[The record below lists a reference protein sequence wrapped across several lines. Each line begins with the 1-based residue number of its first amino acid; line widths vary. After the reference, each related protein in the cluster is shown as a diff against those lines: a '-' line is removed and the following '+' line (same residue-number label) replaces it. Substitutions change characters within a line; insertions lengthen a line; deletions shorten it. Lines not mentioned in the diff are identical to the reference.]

1 MDFFPSLA
9 VFRQRH
15 RISDCAWCLDIDG
28 TLVRF
33 EEPIEG
39 ASAFLKFLIVN
50 NIPYVIVSN
59 TGQKDSTD
67 VSSSLKRLLNV
78 DVPTSRI
85 FTACDEM
92 KMHIRKSHESYSGKI
107 LVHAPAG
114 MNSKVIYA
122 DLLNLNNVIPM
133 VDGQGKYYEEND
145 ISCICIFFDG
155 FLQDFHQCISY
166 VANHAANGV
175 MLFVTSKDSTL
186 VKSRSGSK
194 WMQPGPGVFV
204 SCIQEMVPSAKIE
217 SFGKEKW
224 ALQMDRIMES
234 LKEQR
239 FEGPKERIIVI
250 GDKYDTD
257 MALGLKQGTKT
268 ILVESGCDSE
278 KDGHALQRR
287 IDMVAGSIKDI
298 PLELSYSMRD
308 VHISNQVIK
317 FLKARMM
324 FCLNTVSTHLS
335 SSTKNILGVINMV
348 NEKMTS
354 SPRRIKSFPTRLDE
368 LL

>member
-9 VFRQRH
+9 VFRERH

-39 ASAFLKFLIVN
+39 ASAFLQFLTANKIA
-50 NIPYVIVSN
+50 YVIVSN
-59 TGQKDSTD
+59 TGQKDAIE

-78 DVPTSRI
+78 DVPTSQI

-92 KMHIRKSHESYSGKI
+92 KMHIRKNYGFYSGKI
-107 LVHAPAG
+107 LVHAPSG
-114 MNSKVIYA
+114 VNSKPIYA
-122 DLLNLNNVIPM
+122 DLLNLNNVLPM
-133 VDGQGKYYEEND
+133 VDSKGKYYEGND

-166 VANHAANGV
+166 VANHVANDV

-186 VKSRSGSK
+186 VKSRGGSK
-194 WMQPGPGVFV
+194 WLQPGPGVFV
-204 SCIQEMVPSAKIE
+204 SCIREMVPSAKIE

-234 LKEQR
+234 LKEQH

-257 MALGLKQGTKT
+257 MTLGLKQGTKT

-278 KDGHALQRR
+278 KDGHTLQ
-287 IDMVAGSIKDI
+287 IDMVADSIKDI

-308 VHISNQVIK
+308 NHISNQVIK
-317 FLKARMM
+317 FLKVRMM
-324 FCLNTVSTHLS
+324 FCLNSVSTRLS
-335 SSTKNILGVINMV
+335 SSTKNILEVIDMV
-348 NEKMTS
+348 NERMTS
-354 SPRRIKSFPTRLDE
+354 PPRRIKSLPARLDG
-368 LL
+368 LF

>member
-1 MDFFPSLA
+1 MFFPSFA
-9 VFRQRH
+9 VFQERH

-39 ASAFLKFLIVN
+39 ASAFLQFLTVN
-50 NIPYVIVSN
+50 RIPYVIVSN
-59 TGQKDSTD
+59 TGQKNATD

-78 DVPTSRI
+78 DVPTSQI

-92 KMHIRKSHESYSGKI
+92 KMHIRKNHNSFSGKI
-107 LVHAPAG
+107 LVHAPSG
-114 MNSKVIYA
+114 FNSNAIYA
-122 DLLNLNNVIPM
+122 DLLNLDNIMPM
-133 VDGQGKYYEEND
+133 VDSKGKYYEGCD
-145 ISCICIFFDG
+145 VSCICIFFDG
-155 FLQDFHQCISY
+155 FLPDFHKCISY

-175 MLFVTSKDSTL
+175 ILFVTSKDSTL
-186 VKSRSGSK
+186 VKSRGGSK
-194 WMQPGPGVFV
+194 WLQPGPGVFV

-234 LKEQR
+234 LKQQH
-239 FEGPKERIIVI
+239 FNGPKERIIVI

-257 MALGLKQGTKT
+257 MTLGLKQGTKT

-278 KDGHALQRR
+278 KNGHTLQHQ
-287 IDMVAGSIKDI
+287 IDMVADSIKDI

-308 VHISNQVIK
+308 NQVSKQVIK

-324 FCLNTVSTHLS
+324 FCLNSVSTHLS
-335 SSTKNILGVINMV
+335 SSTRNILEVIDMM
-348 NEKMTS
+348 NERMTS
-354 SPRRIKSFPTRLDE
+354 PPRRIKSLPARLDD
-368 LL
+368 LS